1 MYGMADIAVDKRISM
16 EDKNLGFDFSN
27 ITDLV
32 KTALPA
38 TLNIFANQMK
48 LNQVKAAS
56 NPYMLPVQGLPA
68 SQMYGIMPTVGQP
81 GYAGY
86 TGYPVVP
93 SSGISTTTMLAIGG
107 AVVVGLLAFKMMK

>member
-1 MYGMADIAVDKRISM
+1 MYGMADIAVDKRIPM
-16 EDKNLGFDFSN
+16 EDKSLGFDFSD
-27 ITDLV
+27 IGDLV

-48 LNQVKAAS
+48 LNQVKSAS

-68 SQMYGIMPTVGQP
+68 SQMYGIQPTIGQP
-81 GYAGY
+81 GYPA
-86 TGYPVVP
+86 GYPVVQ

-107 AVVVGLLAFKMMK
+107 AVVIGLLAFKMMK